1 MNPWIILAALTAV
14 VGVVFVARAVRPRH
28 GSIRTVTTTGGGQ

>member
-14 VGVVFVARAVRPRH
+14 MGAVFVARAVRPRR
-28 GSIRTVTTTGGGQ
+28 SSSRTDTATEGAS

>member
-14 VGVVFVARAVRPRH
+14 VGAVFVARAVRPRRRVSRAEAAAE
-28 GSIRTVTTTGGGQ
+28 GAS